1 MGMGKQ
7 EEEYEITSSW
17 WCVINRKRSGDT
29 RVDFALRIRQLRLGL
44 KMMTDRINIKNLGN
58 PHLSADRV
66 SFFIIYLRKNKIDLI
81 VMQPASSPTK
91 SRGLAAIPKAGFL
104 ALGSNLGLCPGS
116 DLESKATGGTKP
128 SVKIEC
134 IRGLQVDE
142 YLESR

>member
-1 MGMGKQ
+1 MRMGKQ
-7 EEEYEITSSW
+7 EEEYELTSSW

-66 SFFIIYLRKNKIDLI
+66 SFFIINLRKNKIDLI

-91 SRGLAAIPKAGFL
+91 SRGLAAMPKAGFWLWVPTLGFVL
-104 ALGSNLGLCPGS
+104 AVTWNP
-116 DLESKATGGTKP
+116 KP
-128 SVKIEC
+128 LAG
-134 IRGLQVDE
+134 R
-142 YLESR
+142 SRQ

>member
-44 KMMTDRINIKNLGN
+44 KMMTDRIYKNLGN

-66 SFFIIYLRKNKIDLI
+66 SCFIINLRKKKLTL
-81 VMQPASSPTK
+81 S
-91 SRGLAAIPKAGFL
+91 
-104 ALGSNLGLCPGS
+104 
-116 DLESKATGGTKP
+116 
-128 SVKIEC
+128 
-134 IRGLQVDE
+134 
-142 YLESR
+142 